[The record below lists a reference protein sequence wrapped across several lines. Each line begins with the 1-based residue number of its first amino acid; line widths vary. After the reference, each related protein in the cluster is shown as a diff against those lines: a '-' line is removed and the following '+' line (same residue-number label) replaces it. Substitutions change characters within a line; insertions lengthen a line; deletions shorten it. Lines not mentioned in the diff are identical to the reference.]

1 MDVDTALKKRTAGK
15 TQFTRAENR
24 VRDALQ
30 EDEVDE
36 WIIEKRYSDFKER
49 FDKIQDLNEDYVSFL
64 TEEADLQAADQ
75 WIDDLVKRFDSV
87 EILVSKQLRK
97 VKPQPPIVKAEN
109 PITTSK
115 PSHSL
120 IKVKKLELEIFSGD
134 IRRYPQFKSD

>member
-1 MDVDTALKKRTAGK
+1 MMDVNTALKKRTAGK
-15 TQFTRAENR
+15 TQFTRSENR

-49 FDKIQDLNEDYVSFL
+49 FAKIQDLNEDYVSFL

-97 VKPQPPIVKAEN
+97 MKPQPPIVKAEN
-109 PITTSK
+109 PITTK

-134 IRRYPQFKSD
+134 I